1 MAPAVFPRFLV
12 LGPKDRAAL
21 ACGRCIDVI
30 LGSIH
35 ALFKA
40 NVQIVRIEDKEK
52 DNHPDYTVSTGGKDI
67 GVAWDYEDDRG
78 HYVSIAFEEPS
89 LAPGSY
95 KLVKTG
101 AEKGYTLTYRKP
113 SFKKDKK

>member
-1 MAPAVFPRFLV
+1 MKKSSALIIGAFQSTENGYTGKLDTLALKAPVQLTRIDD
-12 LGPKDRAAL
+12 KAA
-21 ACGRCIDVI
+21 
-30 LGSIH
+30 
-35 ALFKA
+35 
-40 NVQIVRIEDKEK
+40 
-52 DNHPDYTVSTGGKDI
+52 DNHPDYTVSSGSKDI

-95 KLVKTG
+95 KLVKSG